1 MAKTAKTAR
10 PDKHTAEVSAPQMS
24 QTSQSREAAR
34 DAQALHEMEADIAGT
49 APLETVASREVPM
62 VDVVRLR
69 KSLGMSQERFCSHF
83 GFRLGSVRNW
93 EQGRRL
99 PERPAR
105 ILLRMIEDDPERV
118 ERFLREA
125 Y

>member
-1 MAKTAKTAR
+1 MAKTAR
-10 PDKHTAEVSAPQMS
+10 PDKHTAEISAP

-34 DAQALHEMEADIAGT
+34 DAMALQQMEADIAGT

>member
-10 PDKHTAEVSAPQMS
+10 PDKHTAEISAP

-34 DAQALHEMEADIAGT
+34 DAMALHEMEADIAGT

>member
-10 PDKHTAEVSAPQMS
+10 PDKQTAEISAP
-24 QTSQSREAAR
+24 QTSQSREADR
-34 DAQALHEMEADIAGT
+34 DAMALHEMEADIAGT
-49 APLETVASREVPM
+49 ALLETVASREVPM

>member
-1 MAKTAKTAR
+1 MAKKAKTAR
-10 PDKHTAEVSAPQMS
+10 PDKHTAEISAP

-34 DAQALHEMEADIAGT
+34 DAQALQQMEADIAGT

>member
-10 PDKHTAEVSAPQMS
+10 PDKQTAEISAP
-24 QTSQSREAAR
+24 QTSQSREADR
-34 DAQALHEMEADIAGT
+34 DAMALQQMEADIAGT

>member
-10 PDKHTAEVSAPQMS
+10 PDKHTAEVSAP

>member
-10 PDKHTAEVSAPQMS
+10 PDKQTAEISAP
-24 QTSQSREAAR
+24 QTSQSREADR
-34 DAQALHEMEADIAGT
+34 DAMALHEMEADIAGT

>member
-10 PDKHTAEVSAPQMS
+10 PDKHTAEISAPQA
-24 QTSQSREAAR
+24 SQSREAAR

>member
-10 PDKHTAEVSAPQMS
+10 PDKHTAEISAP

>member
-10 PDKHTAEVSAPQMS
+10 PDKHTAEVSAPQ
-24 QTSQSREAAR
+24 TSQSREAAR
-34 DAQALHEMEADIAGT
+34 DAMALHEMEADIAGT

>member
-10 PDKHTAEVSAPQMS
+10 PDKHTAEISAPQTP
-24 QTSQSREAAR
+24 QTSQLREADR
-34 DAQALHEMEADIAGT
+34 DAQALQQMEADIAGT
-49 APLETVASREVPM
+49 APLEIVASREVPM

>member
-1 MAKTAKTAR
+1 MAKTAR
-10 PDKHTAEVSAPQMS
+10 PDKHTAEISAPQTP
-24 QTSQSREAAR
+24 QTSQSREADR
-34 DAQALHEMEADIAGT
+34 DAMALQQMEADIAGT

-105 ILLRMIEDDPERV
+105 ILLRMIEEDPERV

>member
-10 PDKHTAEVSAPQMS
+10 PDKHTAEISAP

-34 DAQALHEMEADIAGT
+34 DAMALHEMEADIAGT
-49 APLETVASREVPM
+49 APLETVARREVPM

>member
-10 PDKHTAEVSAPQMS
+10 PDRHTAEVSAP

>member
-1 MAKTAKTAR
+1 MAG
-10 PDKHTAEVSAPQMS
+10 H
-24 QTSQSREAAR
+24 QTGSINGSRNGTGSRIRQQSEADR
-34 DAQALHEMEADIAGT
+34 DAIALQQMQDDISGK

-69 KSLGMSQERFCSHF
+69 KTLGMSQERFCSHF

>member
-10 PDKHTAEVSAPQMS
+10 PDRHTAEVSAPQ
-24 QTSQSREAAR
+24 TSQSREAGR
-34 DAQALHEMEADIAGT
+34 DAMALQQMEADIAGT

>member
-10 PDKHTAEVSAPQMS
+10 PDKHTAEISAP
-24 QTSQSREAAR
+24 QTSQSREADR
-34 DAQALHEMEADIAGT
+34 DAMALHEMEADIAGT

>member
-10 PDKHTAEVSAPQMS
+10 PDKHTAEISAP

-34 DAQALHEMEADIAGT
+34 DAQALQQMEADIAGT

>member
-1 MAKTAKTAR
+1 MADHRAEHHAR
-10 PDKHTAEVSAPQMS
+10 RRTGSRIRQ
-24 QTSQSREAAR
+24 QSEADR
-34 DAQALHEMEADIAGT
+34 DAMALKQMQEDISGKT
-49 APLETVASREVPM
+49 PLETIATREVPM

-69 KSLGMSQERFCSHF
+69 KTLGMSQERFCSHF